1 MDLCWEHRIFTIIEG
16 VFDPQAQPFMDFLEE
31 RNGLSFRISGKTA
44 AEESSSTMGDYRARL
59 ADRMDKP
66 RKDSPGTFF
75 LDTASGQTEILNRL
89 PTDPLMGA
97 FMPESPR
104 GGLED
109 HIIGDRCKF
118 GPFTFGGGRNFPL
131 EYLDVGLAGR
141 QSQRQYM
148 KGKSRDRIGGSTTH
162 MDGMGSFT
170 AMGDLKDGVQRVT
183 AFETADC
190 AAALAVA

>member
-1 MDLCWEHRIFTIIEG
+1 MR
-16 VFDPQAQPFMDFLEE
+16 
-31 RNGLSFRISGKTA
+31 
-44 AEESSSTMGDYRARL
+44 
-59 ADRMDKP
+59 
-66 RKDSPGTFF
+66 
-75 LDTASGQTEILNRL
+75 
-89 PTDPLMGA
+89 A

-131 EYLDVGLAGR
+131 ESLDVGLAGR

-162 MDGMGSFT
+162 MDGEPWSQASSCFLSPVRGRWQSPN
-170 AMGDLKDGVQRVT
+170 VQRTPYHEVVSHVT
-183 AFETADC
+183 VGESC
-190 AAALAVA
+190 CSVVKLMICGRQEKVWGIAVVVRSSNIKKGKGPGRKRGLLCHSQT